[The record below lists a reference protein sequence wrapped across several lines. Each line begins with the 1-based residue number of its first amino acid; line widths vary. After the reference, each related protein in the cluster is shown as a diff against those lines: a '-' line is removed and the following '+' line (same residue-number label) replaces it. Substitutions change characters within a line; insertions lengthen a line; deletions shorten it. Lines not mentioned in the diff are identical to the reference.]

1 MASGGG
7 TIVEQLAYLTK
18 GWLVRSGDDIF
29 HCYQIVKSL
38 PGFGTVASLLWTMLF
53 YGKGRLDA
61 RKIASRFGFAPHAKV
76 SGTSLHSPARSSG
89 HGMSEVRKV
98 LMLDARSAAA
108 HDEKLQAYN
117 EKKLAEGKPSKLITN
132 NVINKLIR
140 VVSTMWNEG
149 TLYEPSHVSR
159 FTKQSA
165 LST

>member
-76 SGTSLHSPARSSG
+76 SGTSLHSPARSSR